1 MTDAPQAIEWSTSQ
15 WFNADGPLTLAGLR
29 GKVVMLHAFQ
39 MLCPGCVS
47 HGVPQAERVHHL
59 FSRDDVAVVGLHTV
73 FEHHAAMTPVALE
86 AFLHEYR
93 ITHPVGVDA
102 AVANEAI
109 PQTMRAYA
117 MQGTPSLILI
127 DRAGRMRLHE
137 FGRMDDL
144 RLGSLLG
151 RLVTE
156 SVASAETAQA
166 SNEHSRQVP
175 AGCDDSGCGLPVR
188 PRAHR

>member
-1 MTDAPQAIEWSTSQ
+1 MTNYPQANEWITSH
-15 WFNADGPLTLAGLR
+15 WFNTETPLTLASLR

-59 FSRDDVAVVGLHTV
+59 FSKDDVAVIGLHTV
-73 FEHHAAMTPVALE
+73 FEHHAAMTPMALQ

-102 AVANEAI
+102 HIGNETS
-109 PQTMRAYA
+109 PQTMRAYT

-127 DRAGRMRLHE
+127 DRAGCMRLHE

-144 RLGSLLG
+144 RLGVLLG
-151 RLVTE
+151 QLVSENTPPLE
-156 SVASAETAQA
+156 
-166 SNEHSRQVP
+166 P
-175 AGCDDSGCGLPVR
+175 ALTISEQHALTNTGCDDSGCELKG
-188 PRAHR
+188 

>member
-1 MTDAPQAIEWSTSQ
+1 MTDAPQANEWSTSR
-15 WFNADGPLTLAGLR
+15 WFNTDGPLTLAGLR

-47 HGVPQAERVHHL
+47 HGVPQAERVHRL
-59 FSRDDVAVVGLHTV
+59 FLRDEVAVIGLHTV
-73 FEHHAAMTPVALE
+73 FEHHAAMTPVGLE

-93 ITHPVGVDA
+93 ITHPVGVDT

-109 PQTMRAYA
+109 PRTMRAYA

-127 DRAGRMRLHE
+127 DRAGRLRLHE

-156 SVASAETAQA
+156 SVAVSETAQA
-166 SNEHSRQVP
+166 SDEHSRQVP
-175 AGCDDSGCGLPVR
+175 AGCDDSGCKP
-188 PRAHR
+188 AD